1 LLWSGERVKLVGDT
15 PVVLVDHLGYNTHA
29 PKAAIVAAPPGTPV
43 RSAVLRV
50 GDRSLPLDVSEPE
63 GVDAWG
69 PVAYSRIDLQVDEPG
84 MHELQ
89 VQVGDATVTAFV
101 VIASDRLPRVAVA
114 DITAAFRAARSS
126 GEIDRKDA
134 HARFYGDGSG
144 VEVDARGGWLDAS
157 GDYSKFLSH
166 LTYTR
171 MMSPQ
176 QIPLCAW
183 AMFAARDELAWRH
196 PGFVTSQ
203 HARLR
208 DEGLFGADFLMRFR
222 SPDGYFY
229 TAIFDALTKDLN
241 ERVITAPLQDSV
253 RTQRWQAAF
262 RHGGGLAIAALAR
275 ASTQDDHGEHPS
287 HEYLDAARQAFD
299 HLEEHN
305 TEYLFDGAES
315 IIDDYC
321 ALLAASEL
329 VAAGGGERFLDAA
342 RGRVERL
349 RGRWVAGPDGIGH
362 LVGDRLGRPYFHAA
376 ESGLPAIAL
385 VRFATVAPD
394 DPLAPEA
401 RALAF
406 AIMAAVAAR
415 TDAVSN
421 PFGYPVQL
429 VQDEHADVPRNAF
442 FFPHDNETGYW
453 WQGENANLGSVAVA
467 ASLVSDLPECG
478 AELSDRLSVLAAD
491 CLAWVGG
498 LNPFDSCMLQ
508 GRGRGNVEYLGAYQ
522 NSPGAIVNGITSH
535 PSDENGIAFLPEEA
549 DNGEEWRWAEQWIP
563 HSAWFLLGVCTAR

>member
-1 LLWSGERVKLVGDT
+1 MRPVGED
-15 PVVLVDHLGYNTHA
+15 PVVLVDHLGYNVHA
-29 PKAAIVAAPPGTPV
+29 PKAAIVAAPPATTVP
-43 RSAVLRV
+43 SAVLRV
-50 GDRSLPLDVSEPE
+50 GDHTLPLDVSEPE
-63 GVDAWG
+63 CVEAWG
-69 PVAYSRIDLQVDEPG
+69 PVAYSRIDLSHVDEPG
-84 MHELQ
+84 VHELQ
-89 VQVGDATVTAFV
+89 VRVGDGTVTAPV
-101 VIASDRLPRVAVA
+101 VIAPDRLPRVAVA
-114 DITAAFRAARSS
+114 DITAAFRSARSS
-126 GEIDRKDA
+126 GEIDRKDT
-134 HARFYGDGSG
+134 HARFYGDDSG
-144 VEVDARGGWLDAS
+144 AEVDARGGWLDAS

-183 AMFAARDELAWRH
+183 AMFAARDELARRH

-275 ASTQDDHGEHPS
+275 ASTQDDHGEHAS

-349 RGRWVAGPDGIGH
+349 RGRWVQGPDGIGH

-394 DPLAPEA
+394 DPLAPVA
-401 RALAF
+401 RALAV
-406 AIMAAVAAR
+406 AIMAAVAER
-415 TDAVSN
+415 TDAVPN
-421 PFGYPVQL
+421 PFGYPIQL
-429 VQDEHADVPRNAF
+429 VQDEHSDAPRNAF

-467 ASLVSDLPECG
+467 ASLVSELPECG
-478 AELSDRLSVLAAD
+478 AELGERLSVLAAD

-508 GRGRGNVEYLGAYQ
+508 GRGHGNVEYLGAYQ
-522 NSPGAIVNGITSH
+522 NSPGTIVNGITSH

-549 DNGEEWRWAEQWIP
+549 GDGEEWRWAEQWIP
-563 HSAWFLLGVCTAR
+563 HSAWFLLAVCSAR

>member
-1 LLWSGERVKLVGDT
+1 V
-15 PVVLVDHLGYNTHA
+15 
-29 PKAAIVAAPPGTPV
+29 
-43 RSAVLRV
+43 
-50 GDRSLPLDVSEPE
+50 
-63 GVDAWG
+63 
-69 PVAYSRIDLQVDEPG
+69 
-84 MHELQ
+84 HELQ
-89 VQVGDATVTAFV
+89 VRVGDGTVTAPV
-101 VIASDRLPRVAVA
+101 VIAPDRLPRVAVA
-114 DITAAFRAARSS
+114 DITAAFRSARSS
-126 GEIDRKDA
+126 GEIDRKDT
-134 HARFYGDGSG
+134 HARFYGDDSG
-144 VEVDARGGWLDAS
+144 AEVDARGGWLDAS

-183 AMFAARDELAWRH
+183 AMFAARDELARRH

-275 ASTQDDHGEHPS
+275 ASTQDDHGEHAS
-287 HEYLDAARQAFD
+287 HEYLDAAQQAFD

-349 RGRWVAGPDGIGH
+349 RGRWVQGSDGIGH

-394 DPLAPEA
+394 DPLAPVA
-401 RALAF
+401 RALAV
-406 AIMAAVAAR
+406 AIMAAVAER
-415 TDAVSN
+415 TDAVPN
-421 PFGYPVQL
+421 PFGYPIQL
-429 VQDEHADVPRNAF
+429 VQDEHSDAPRNAF

-467 ASLVSDLPECG
+467 ASLVSELPECG
-478 AELSDRLSVLAAD
+478 AELGERLSVLAAD

-508 GRGRGNVEYLGAYQ
+508 GRGHGNVEYLGAYQ
-522 NSPGAIVNGITSH
+522 NSPGTIVNGITSH

-549 DNGEEWRWAEQWIP
+549 GDGEEWRWAEQWIP
-563 HSAWFLLGVCTAR
+563 HSAWFLLAVCSAR